1 MNQPIKKNRRLCE
14 TIKLLNA
21 CKTGQEISS
30 FGKDRNVKVK
40 SKPKKSGPGTFSM
53 IKFYQS
59 IPSNVFNLISV
70 KYLHS
75 LQSTVY
81 TFGATIF
88 FINKTV

>member
-30 FGKDRNVKVK
+30 FGKNRNVKVK
-40 SKPKKSGPGTFSM
+40 AKPKKCGPGTFSM

-59 IPSNVFNLISV
+59 IPSNVFHFDFSQ
-70 KYLHS
+70 YLQFTH
-75 LQSTVY
+75 LVL
-81 TFGATIF
+81 
-88 FINKTV
+88 

>member
-30 FGKDRNVKVK
+30 FGKDRNVKAK
-40 SKPKKSGPGTFSM
+40 SKIKTKKSGPGTFSM

-59 IPSNVFNLISV
+59 IPSNVFDLI
-70 KYLHS
+70 
-75 LQSTVY
+75 
-81 TFGATIF
+81 
-88 FINKTV
+88 

>member
-21 CKTGQEISS
+21 CKTGQEVSS

-40 SKPKKSGPGTFSM
+40 SKSKKCGPGTFSM

-59 IPSNVFNLISV
+59 IPSNLFNFISFNIFT
-70 KYLHS
+70 KI
-75 LQSTVY
+75 Y
-81 TFGATIF
+81 TFDAIF
-88 FINKTV
+88 Y